1 MNTEEKAAV
10 LITALTLLLTMVALT
25 PSASAS
31 SPHGTIQL
39 TKDCSS
45 FSPSNPICTVVGV
58 TSGPIPVGTVAYYT
72 ILVYTNHEFN
82 AQAVLTTP
90 DGSTATG
97 HVTLST
103 VTGLGTVTFTA
114 GTLDLAGFHANIAVN
129 CGPGCASITY
139 WDGTYFFTN
148 S

>member
-1 MNTEEKAAV
+1 MHTKEKVTV
-10 LITALTLLLTMVALT
+10 LFAALTLVLPIVALV
-25 PSASAS
+25 PQASAS
-31 SPHGTIQL
+31 SPLGTIQL

-45 FSPSNPICTVVGV
+45 FTPTNPICTVVGV
-58 TSGPIPVGTVAYYT
+58 TSGPIPAGTVAYYT
-72 ILVYTNHEFN
+72 VLVYTNHRFN
-82 AQAVLTTP
+82 AEVLLTTP

-97 HVTLST
+97 HVSLST

-114 GTLDLAGFHANIAVN
+114 GTEDLTGFHANIAVN
-129 CGPGCASITY
+129 CGAGCASLTY

>member
-1 MNTEEKAAV
+1 MHTKEKVAV
-10 LITALTLLLTMVALT
+10 LFAALTLVLPIVSLV
-25 PSASAS
+25 PPASAS

-39 TKDCSS
+39 TKDCSAFTS
-45 FSPSNPICTVVGV
+45 TNPICTVVGV

-72 ILVYTNHEFN
+72 ILVYTYHQFN
-82 AQAVLTTP
+82 AEVLLTTP

-97 HVTLST
+97 HVTISD

-114 GTLDLAGFHANIAVN
+114 GTQDLSGLHANIAVN
-129 CGPGCASITY
+129 CGAGCLSLTY